1 MPIKKMWGGRF
12 EKAASELVDEF
23 GASISFD
30 QEMAKEDIMGSLAH
44 VKMLKA
50 TNILSATDAD
60 QIIKGL
66 EELKTELA
74 DHGLHFTVAN
84 EDIHMNIEAL
94 LTEKIGPVAGKLHTG
109 RSRNDQVATDFH
121 LYIKER
127 LPKVVA
133 AIKELQQALVRLAS
147 ENVETIMPGYT
158 HMQHAQPISYGHY
171 LMAYFQMFQRDVERF
186 QFNQQHTDLSPLG
199 AAALVGTTFPIDRQ
213 MTADLLGFKAPY
225 ANSLDAV
232 SDRDLKIIVGS
243 NSTLNLDADIKVKIK
258 IQNFYG
264 IEIND
269 FAVSVARTAMWIAE
283 SQMWAESQNIIYSRD
298 DFLPLDSNDSI
309 FEGNALRMDW
319 SEIVEPYDVNYIMG
333 NPPFVGQSYRS
344 NEQKQD
350 MIDIFGKG
358 SRETKQD
365 YVICWYKKSLDY
377 VSDYKNSSVKCA
389 FVSTNS
395 ICQGE
400 CVPTFWK
407 DMINAGVEIQFA
419 RRTFIWTNEAKNKAA
434 VHCVIVGYSFHKINN
449 IKELYDGGKLTKCD
463 HINPYL
469 VPEEDIWISSRPK
482 RPKDKSKMT
491 TGSPATDDGQ
501 LFLSPE
507 EAKTMS
513 KEYPILSKYI
523 RPFIGAHEFLHD
535 LNERTRYCLW
545 FADVGDEL
553 PKIIKADH
561 MKDRFQHIKEKRLS
575 SSASR
580 IKKAAETPWLFAQ
593 NRQPDTEYLVIP
605 RHSSENRE
613 YIPIGFMD
621 PKTIAGDATTIV
633 YDATLEDFAI
643 LESSLHVAWMK
654 TVAGRLKSDY
664 RYSSSVYYN
673 FPMPKLTNE
682 LKEKLEK
689 SAEGILNARANH
701 PSLSLADM
709 YKELLMPSDL
719 RDAHRKNDK
728 LILQA
733 YGLNKD
739 ATDQDILKVLFKM
752 YNNKDND
759 WLSCSF
765 SQFSYWDSSC
775 LRIEALSFGC
785 IVTFWWQFVLSP
797 ILEQLVGQ
805 KVKISLERSNCQFSR

>member
-199 AAALVGTTFPIDRQ
+199 AAALAGTTFPIDRQ

-785 IVTFWWQFVLSP
+785 IITFWWQFVLSP
-797 ILEQLVGQ
+797 VLEQLVGQ

>member
-171 LMAYFQMFQRDVERF
+171 LMAYFQMFQRDVELF

-199 AAALVGTTFPIDRQ
+199 AAALAGTTFPIDRQ

-752 YNNKDND
+752 YNNKDN
-759 WLSCSF
+759 
-765 SQFSYWDSSC
+765 Y
-775 LRIEALSFGC
+775 
-785 IVTFWWQFVLSP
+785 
-797 ILEQLVGQ
+797 
-805 KVKISLERSNCQFSR
+805 